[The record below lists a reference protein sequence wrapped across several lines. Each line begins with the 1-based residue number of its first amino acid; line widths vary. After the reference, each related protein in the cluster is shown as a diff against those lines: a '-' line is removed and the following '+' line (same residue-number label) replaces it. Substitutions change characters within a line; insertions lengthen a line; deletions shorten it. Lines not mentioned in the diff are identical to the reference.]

1 MAALKLILG
10 LLILCWLGFAAFLYF
25 SQGSL
30 LYHPRPADAMAE
42 TQLMN
47 TLPDVQPFL
56 VATKDGQSLAGW
68 YLPRKRGRGPAPALV
83 YFGGNAEEVTDF
95 MKQATNFA
103 DVSVVAVNYRG
114 YGRSTGVPSEA
125 ALKDDALAIFDQAV
139 ALTGGQGFVMGRSLG
154 SGLAVHVAAYREVL
168 GAVLVTPYDSILAVA
183 KSHYPFMPVSWLLKE
198 TYDAVPD
205 ADKALSPAL
214 VLAGTQDD
222 VVPEARAR
230 ALFDKWKG
238 PKQFAM
244 VTSAGHND
252 INDYPRYGEA
262 IKSFLRDNSR

>member
-10 LLILCWLGFAAFLYF
+10 LVLLCWLGFAVFLYF

-30 LYHPRPADAMAE
+30 LYQPRSSDPMAE
-42 TQLMN
+42 TQLV
-47 TLPDVQPFL
+47 TALPDAQPFL

-68 YLPRKRGRGPAPALV
+68 YLPRKLGRGPAPALV

-95 MKQATNFA
+95 MKQAKNLP
-103 DVSVVAVNYRG
+103 DVSIVAVNYRG

-125 ALKDDALAIFDQAV
+125 ALKEDALAVFDQAV
-139 ALTGGQGFVMGRSLG
+139 ALTGGKGFVMGRSLG

-168 GAVLVTPYDSILAVA
+168 GAVLVTPFDSILAVA
-183 KSHYPFMPVSWLLKE
+183 KGHYPFMPVSWLLKE
-198 TYDAVPD
+198 RYDAVPD
-205 ADKALSPAL
+205 AEKALSPAL

-222 VVPEARAR
+222 IVPEVRAR

-238 PKQFAM
+238 PKQFAL
-244 VTSAGHND
+244 VISAGHND
-252 INDYPRYGEA
+252 ISDYPRYGEA
-262 IKSFLRDNSR
+262 IKIFLQDNSR